1 MSDYSVQPSIENGK
15 RYLKHNEGF
24 TLAEVKAAGLGVRF
38 ARSIGISVDHRRKNR
53 NQESL
58 ELNKARLQN
67 YINKLVLYP
76 RNDKKPVTKA
86 KAKTGILNDTPKE
99 AQIVDNS
106 AKVNV
111 LPPLAKRVKAVS
123 QIQLDQMKKV
133 GVYRTLRQEWANQRN
148 EGRRLKKEKEAA
160 EKN

>member
-1 MSDYSVQPSIENGK
+1 M
-15 RYLKHNEGF
+15 
-24 TLAEVKAAGLGVRF
+24 AEIKAAGLGVQF
-38 ARSIGISVDHRRKNR
+38 ARSIGIAVDHRRKNR

-67 YINKLVLYP
+67 YISKLVLHP

-86 KAKTGILNDTPKE
+86 KSGILNDTMENLK
-99 AQIVDNS
+99 ADTS

-111 LPPLAKRVKAVS
+111 LPPLVKRVKSIS
-123 QIQLDQMKKV
+123 QLQLDQLKKQNA
-133 GVYRTLRQEWANQRN
+133 YRSIRQEWANQRN
-148 EGRRLKKEKEAA
+148 EGRRLKKEREAA